1 MKELDCCM
9 ICPRSCGVNRNAGET
24 GYCGS
29 DNLYHIGS
37 ICIHHGEEPAISGKK
52 GICNVF
58 FTGCNLQ
65 CLYCQNY
72 QISHTGR
79 ERVDKALTLDEV
91 IESIIH
97 LLNQGIEAVGFVTP
111 THFTP
116 HVKTIIAMLNQ
127 RGYHPITV
135 YNTNAYDS
143 PQVIRTFEGLI
154 DVYLPDFKYFDP
166 ALAAAFSGAGD
177 YPKVAREVL
186 KEMYRQKG
194 STVVLNNEGQAVTGL
209 IIRHLVLPG
218 QVKDSV
224 NILKWI
230 AETLS
235 PSITISLMSQYYPTA
250 CVAGHPLLG
259 RQITAAE
266 YHQVSDAMEEL
277 GFHKGW
283 IQDFNSAE
291 NYRPDFSRESP
302 FEDA

>member
-1 MKELDCCM
+1 M
-9 ICPRSCGVNRNAGET
+9 
-24 GYCGS
+24 
-29 DNLYHIGS
+29 
-37 ICIHHGEEPAISGKK
+37 
-52 GICNVF
+52 
-58 FTGCNLQ
+58 
-65 CLYCQNY
+65 
-72 QISHTGR
+72 
-79 ERVDKALTLDEV
+79 
-91 IESIIH
+91 
-97 LLNQGIEAVGFVTP
+97 LNQGIEAVGFVTP

-116 HVKTIIAMLNQ
+116 HVKTIIATLNQ

-143 PQVIRTFEGLI
+143 PQVIRTLEGLI
-154 DVYLPDFKYFDP
+154 DVYLPDP

-177 YPKVAREVL
+177 YSEVARKVL

-194 STVVLNNEGQAVTGL
+194 STVVLNNEGQAVTGF

-235 PSITISLMSQYYPTA
+235 PSVTISLMSQYYPTA

-259 RQITAAE
+259 RQITALE
-266 YHQVSDAMEEL
+266 YHQVLDAMEEL

-291 NYRPDFSRESP
+291 NYIPDFSNENP
-302 FEDA
+302 FGGC